1 MYELRGH
8 YAKWNK
14 PDIEEQ
20 ILHDTTY
27 TVNLKLSNSEKQPFH
42 GGCQDLGEGRRRKIL
57 IKIGR

>member
-20 ILHDTTY
+20 IIHDTTY
-27 TVNLKLSNSEKQPFH
+27 ILNPKIVKL
-42 GGCQDLGEGRRRKIL
+42 RKPKSGMVVVRI
-57 IKIGR
+57 